1 MQESTQHLFVPKE
14 KKQKRNESLQ
24 KAKLLLVGA
33 GPGDPEL
40 LTLKAYKAIRE
51 ADIIL
56 FDNLVNKEIF
66 SCVFADYDSEDIPEM
81 HYVGKKCAEKHIS
94 QEEIHEIILKNLK
107 LNKSVLRLKGG
118 DPFIFARGVE
128 EMFLATENDF
138 EVEVIPGLSSGIAVP
153 AYNGIPLTLREKSDS
168 VMLVTGHFINE
179 EKLSLWAEFLR
190 NSGTLVIYMGLNKI
204 NIIKDHLLGLNISP
218 KLPAIAIQDG
228 SLKSQ
233 RIYIG
238 KLEDIAKELKEQ
250 EFQSPSIILLGEH
263 IGF

>member
-1 MQESTQHLFVPKE
+1 
-14 KKQKRNESLQ
+14 
-24 KAKLLLVGA
+24 
-33 GPGDPEL
+33 
-40 LTLKAYKAIRE
+40 
-51 ADIIL
+51 
-56 FDNLVNKEIF
+56 
-66 SCVFADYDSEDIPEM
+66 
-81 HYVGKKCAEKHIS
+81 
-94 QEEIHEIILKNLK
+94 
-107 LNKSVLRLKGG
+107 
-118 DPFIFARGVE
+118 
-128 EMFLATENDF
+128 MFLATENDF